1 MKKHLVQIPGCLPTP
16 WEDVL
21 VDGELLFSVWGK
33 EQALESGVKTQDII
47 VNDDGVADCF
57 FPEKRM
63 LGVEEILAAAGAV
76 VGPGE
81 FEVEVLD
88 QVMSI

>member
-1 MKKHLVQIPGCLPTP
+1 MKHLIQIPGCLPTP

-33 EQALESGVKTQDII
+33 EQAMENGVKSQDVI

-57 FPEKRM
+57 FPEKEM
-63 LGVEEILAAAGAV
+63 IGVEEILVAAGAV

-81 FEVEVLD
+81 FEVEVMN
-88 QVMSI
+88 QIVSI

>member
-1 MKKHLVQIPGCLPTP
+1 MKRKITIPGGLPTP

-33 EQALESGVKTQDII
+33 EHALEYGVKTQDVI
-47 VNDDGVADCF
+47 VNDDGVADVF
-57 FPEKRM
+57 FPEKKM
-63 LGVEEILAAAGAV
+63 LGIEEIMAAAGAV

-81 FEVEVLD
+81 FEVEVLN
-88 QVMSI
+88 QIASI